1 MYKVKLLLPLFFLSV
16 STACFPK
23 YSSFKPDTPWLDNN
37 GVHINAHGGGIL
49 DYDGVYYW
57 FGEHKVKG
65 RIGNTAQVGV
75 HCYSSTD
82 LYNWKDEGIALAVRT
97 SADIEIVKGCV
108 IERPKVIYNKKTDK
122 FVMWFHLEL
131 KGQGYR
137 AARTGVALSNSVTG
151 PYQYLR
157 SYRPNA
163 GDIPLK
169 ESLTGDLKYYNRDFK
184 DGQMS
189 RDMTLFIDDDGTAYH
204 IHASEENQTLH
215 ISQLSDDY
223 LSFSGVYTRAFQGAA
238 NEAPAMFKHDG
249 VYYMI
254 TSGCTGW
261 KPNTARSG
269 MARHILGPWVELG
282 NPCEGLN
289 PHNNLGAEKT
299 FGGQS
304 TFILPVRGKEG
315 AFIAMFDVWTPKN
328 PIDGRYIWL
337 PVSFQENR
345 FIMKWYK
352 EWDLSLFK

>member
-1 MYKVKLLLPLFFLSV
+1 
-16 STACFPK
+16 
-23 YSSFKPDTPWLDNN
+23 
-37 GVHINAHGGGIL
+37 
-49 DYDGVYYW
+49 
-57 FGEHKVKG
+57 
-65 RIGNTAQVGV
+65 
-75 HCYSSTD
+75 
-82 LYNWKDEGIALAVRT
+82 
-97 SADIEIVKGCV
+97 
-108 IERPKVIYNKKTDK
+108 
-122 FVMWFHLEL
+122 
-131 KGQGYR
+131 
-137 AARTGVALSNSVTG
+137 
-151 PYQYLR
+151 
-157 SYRPNA
+157 
-163 GDIPLK
+163 
-169 ESLTGDLKYYNRDFK
+169 
-184 DGQMS
+184 
-189 RDMTLFIDDDGTAYH
+189 MTLFIDDDGTAYH